1 MVHRPYVHDTINNR
15 IVVTKKRMVY
25 RPYVHYT
32 INNRIVVTNKKMD
45 GTQAV
50 CT

>member
-1 MVHRPYVHDTINNR
+1 
-15 IVVTKKRMVY
+15 MVY
-25 RPYVHYT
+25 RPYVHDT